1 MFKKK
6 NNSYYYFKRNLLTLL
21 ISVSSLVAFS
31 QTTIKGTVKDAAGG
45 ALPGVTIRLKESA
58 KVATST
64 DENGNFT
71 ISATATDKTLV
82 LMLIGYKTQEIL
94 IAGRAIVNV
103 TMAENATGL
112 NEVVVTGYSTT
123 IRKDLTGAIS
133 TVNIGDLQKAPVR
146 SFEEALGGRV
156 AGVQVVSNDGKP
168 GSPIT
173 ILIRGIGSISQSS
186 SPLYVIDG
194 LAIEN
199 PDNNLIDPANIESI
213 SVLKDASSTAIYGSR
228 GSNGVIVITT
238 KKGEVG
244 PSKVNYNGSYGI
256 KEPTK
261 FYELLSPYEFVKV
274 MSEQYG
280 VASNPYLVNG
290 MVLEDYRNVKG
301 TDWQD
306 ELLRTGTTQ
315 NHSIS
320 VSGGSSGTTYMISGN
335 VFNEQGIIIASD
347 YTRYQGRISLDQK
360 VGNKAKVGGF
370 LTYTA
375 AKATG
380 TNPTG
385 NGLSALFYNAY
396 TYRPIALPG
405 VAQEDFEESTYD
417 PSNGISDY
425 RVNPLASAKNEVR
438 NNISNNI
445 LGGLY
450 VNYNILK
457 NLKLTLQGSVNSTQ
471 TRAETFN
478 GSQTRSGGANGTN
491 GINGAL
497 VNARIDVYDNT
508 NLLEYNTTIAKK
520 HRITAL
526 LGASVQQT
534 LTQAYGYAAIQIPDE
549 SLGLS
554 GLDAGIVNGTPT
566 ARRSQNALASGFGSL
581 EYIFNNKYYLTAR
594 FRADG
599 SSKFRLNNRWSF
611 FPTGAVKWKISEEN
625 FMKNIPFISDANIRF
640 SYGEVGNNRIGDF
653 DTYAIINFTSPLYLF
668 GANQGNSAVTSTLA
682 NPDLQWETTKSADLG
697 FDLGFLKNRINL
709 TVELY
714 KKKTVDLLYRATFP
728 GSSGY
733 TSSIK
738 NIASMSN
745 RGIEVSIGAD
755 VIKRPNFEYNTSFNI
770 TFNRNRLEALSDE
783 SEEAIT
789 STVNWEALYTGVP
802 AYIAKIG
809 GPLGQIYGLIS
820 DGLYQ
825 YSDFDRS
832 TTGVYTLKPNIP
844 ANGNATRANIQPGD
858 NKYID
863 INNDGQITADDRTV
877 IGNGYPIHTGGWSN
891 NIKYKNFDLNIF
903 FEWSYGKDVINAN
916 RLWFSPGMGIQQRS
930 SIFNGQNT
938 FAEFANRWTP
948 ENQNTDIPKLNRT
961 SAGFYASQYVEDAS
975 YVRLKTINIGYR
987 LPSKLLTKYKVSNL
1001 RVYVATSNIY
1011 TFTKY
1016 KGYDP
1021 EVSGF
1026 QTGLT
1031 PSLDYSTYPR
1041 PLTITAGI
1049 NLTL

>member
-1 MFKKK
+1 MFNKKI
-6 NNSYYYFKRNLLTLL
+6 NSDDYLRGGLLFLL
-21 ISVSSLVAFS
+21 ISISTLVANA
-31 QTTIKGTVKDAAGG
+31 QTVVKGIVKDASGV
-45 ALPGVTIRLKESA
+45 ALPGVTVQVKESPKTA
-58 KVATST
+58 VSTNESGGYSISTVA
-64 DENGNFT
+64 N
-71 ISATATDKTLV
+71 DKTLV
-82 LMLIGYKTQEIL
+82 FTLIGYKTQEVL
-94 IAGRAIVNV
+94 IAGRVTVNV
-103 TMAENATGL
+103 SLEEAATGL
-112 NEVVVTGYSTT
+112 NEVIVTGYTT
-123 IRKDLTGAIS
+123 TLRKDLTGS
-133 TVNIGDLQKAPVR
+133 VGTVNVNDLQKAPVR

-173 ILIRGIGSISQSS
+173 ILVRGIGSISQSS

-199 PDNNLIDPANIESI
+199 PDNNLIDPSIIESI
-213 SVLKDASSTAIYGSR
+213 SVLKDASSTAIYGAR

-238 KKGEVG
+238 KRGQAG
-244 PSKVNYNGSYGI
+244 PSRVTYSGNYGI
-256 KEPTK
+256 NEPTK
-261 FYELLSPYEFVKV
+261 YIKLLNPYEFVKV
-274 MSEQYG
+274 LSEQYG
-280 VASNPYLVNG
+280 PASNPYLING
-290 MVLEDYRNVKG
+290 LVLEDYRNVKG

-306 ELLRTGTTQ
+306 QLLRTGSQQ

-320 VSGGSSGTTYMISGN
+320 VSGGNGGTTYSIFGN
-335 VFNEQGIIIASD
+335 IFNQEGIIIASD
-347 YTRYQGRISLDQK
+347 YTRYQGRITLDQK
-360 VGNKAKVGGF
+360 VGTKAKVSGF

-375 AKATG
+375 SKVTG
-380 TNPTG
+380 TNPVG
-385 NGLSALFYNAY
+385 NAQSSLFYNAY
-396 TYRPIALPG
+396 TYRPIPLPG
-405 VAQEDFEESTYD
+405 VNQEDFEEATYD
-417 PSNGISDY
+417 PSNGINDY
-425 RVNPLASAKNEVR
+425 RVNPISSAENEVR
-438 NNISNNI
+438 NNITNNVF
-445 LGGLY
+445 GGLTLSY
-450 VNYNILK
+450 DILK
-457 NLKLTLQGSVNSTQ
+457 NLKLKLQGSVNSNA

-478 GSQTRSGGANGTN
+478 GSLTRSGGPNGTN

-497 VNARIDVYDNT
+497 VNARVDVYDNT
-508 NLLEYNTTIAKK
+508 NLIEYNTTIAKK
-520 HRITAL
+520 HRINAL
-526 LGASVQQT
+526 LGASVQKVF
-534 LTQAYGYAAIQIPDE
+534 TQAYGYAAIQIPDE

-554 GLDAGIVNGTPT
+554 GLDAGIVNGAPT

-581 EYIFNNKYYLTAR
+581 EYVFNNRYYLTAR

-611 FPTGAVKWKISEEN
+611 FPSGAVKWKISEEN
-625 FMKNIPFISDANIRF
+625 FMKNIPFVSDANIRF

-668 GANQGNSAVTSTLA
+668 GVNQGMSAVTGTLP
-682 NPDLQWETTKSADLG
+682 NPGLQWETTRSTDVG
-697 FDLGFLKNRINL
+697 MDLGFLKNRINL
-709 TVELY
+709 TVEYY
-714 KKKTVDLLYRATFP
+714 KKTTVDLLYRAALP

-733 TSSIK
+733 TSAIR

-745 RGIEVSIGAD
+745 RGIEVTLGAD

-802 AYIAKIG
+802 AYIARIG

-825 YSDFDRS
+825 YSDFDRLPNG
-832 TTGVYTLKPNIP
+832 TYVLKGNIP
-844 ANGNATRANIQPGD
+844 GNGNSVRTNIQPGD

-863 INNDGQITADDRTV
+863 INNDGTITADDRTI
-877 IGNGYPIHTGGWSN
+877 IGNGYPLHTGGWSN
-891 NIKYKNFDLNIF
+891 NIKYKNFDVNIF
-903 FEWSYGKDVINAN
+903 FQWSYGNDVINAN
-916 RLWFSPGMGIQQRS
+916 RLWFVPGLGIQQRS

-938 FAEFANRWTP
+938 FAEFANRWTT
-948 ENQNTDIPKLNRT
+948 ENQNTDVPRLNRT
-961 SAGFYASQYVEDAS
+961 TAGVYASQFVEDAS
-975 YVRLKTINIGYR
+975 YLRLKTVNVGYT
-987 LPSKLLTKYKVSNL
+987 LPKSFLSRYKISNL

-1011 TFTKY
+1011 TWTKY

-1021 EVSGF
+1021 EVSAF

-1041 PLTITAGI
+1041 PFTVTAGI